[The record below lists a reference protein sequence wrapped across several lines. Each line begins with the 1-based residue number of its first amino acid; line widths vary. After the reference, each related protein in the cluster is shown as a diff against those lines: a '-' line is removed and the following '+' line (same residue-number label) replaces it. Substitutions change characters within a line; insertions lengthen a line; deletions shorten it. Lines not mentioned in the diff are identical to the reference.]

1 MNLADIAERTY
12 NSSIRK
18 LAAHLFAGTAAT
30 TGLLFPT
37 LAYCQVASNPG
48 AGEAS
53 SVAPSASKPE
63 MASALAAGESEI
75 VVTAQRRAER
85 AQDVPIAITA
95 FSSQRLRQQNVTNVQ
110 DLQAS
115 VPSLV
120 IGANGSASRETET
133 PTLRG
138 QGATFQASPGVV
150 MYLNEVPLPAPNTL
164 SQQGGPGN
172 FVDLENMQVL
182 AGPQGTL
189 FGRNTTGGAILL
201 VPHKPTNDLGGSL
214 QVQYGNYDN
223 KQLEAVLN
231 VPVVEDKL
239 LVRVVGAY
247 QDRDGF
253 TRDVVWNKDRDNKH
267 WYSGRLGVTFRPTE
281 RVENYL
287 MVYGAYSRTNG
298 TGFINK
304 GFNTEALAS
313 FGLCENT
320 PIATSGDFSCDV
332 YRAAT
337 AQADALGPRKTA
349 FSIDAFQKTQTWGIH
364 DTLSYEVS
372 DELTLRNIV
381 SYQRFKSSYAA
392 DQDATIFQ
400 QYEFAALEQPA
411 PGRVTLPGTG
421 TPIVYSNG
429 SPVNRPYDYYKQF
442 TEELQIQGTFLD
454 KNLTVTAGGFY
465 YDQTP
470 VGTLGGSGLTYCPAA
485 LTGTAVPGAQP
496 LCIPIINNAEVATRS
511 KALYAQGTLDFG
523 LFTPDLAS
531 LRLTGGLRYT
541 WDRVKGVGQAYSP
554 TGTGEFICG
563 TSSALTTDIADC
575 AYEGTLKSKAP
586 TWTVGLDYRV
596 VTNLLLYAKVS
607 RGYKAGGFNAN
618 AVFVDT
624 RTFQPEKVTSYE
636 VGFKSD
642 FRIAGVPTRL
652 NTAYYFVRY
661 ENIQKSIGDFNP
673 DTNTSGARVVNA
685 SADIQGIELEASIRP
700 WKPIE
705 IGGNFSWTDF
715 KYKRYSLPSNGSL
728 PDCSGTIQNVGD
740 PNDLTCLK
748 GNYVSPYIY
757 SFHVS
762 VDLPLARNLGNVA
775 LFVNYSHT
783 AAQHTSGVNLPAFE
797 PGQKLEAFGLLN
809 MSLDWNNI
817 AQSGLDAGLFVTNA
831 TNKLYRTS
839 NSNIFNTLLS
849 WSTLY
854 GEPRMFGARLRY
866 RFGVE

>member
-1 MNLADIAERTY
+1 MANFSSDIDR
-12 NSSIRK
+12 I
-18 LAAHLFAGTAAT
+18 
-30 TGLLFPT
+30 
-37 LAYCQVASNPG
+37 G
-48 AGEAS
+48 AGVLRINALHLLMASTACTCFLIPS
-53 SVAPSASKPE
+53 SVYAQVYGSHNPDATSATQSPSQRSIP
-63 MASALAAGESEI
+63 SDSVGGGTEI

-85 AQDVPIAITA
+85 AQDVPISITA
-95 FSSQRLRQQNVTNVQ
+95 FSSQRLRQQNVTSPQ

-201 VPHKPTNDLGGSL
+201 VPHKPTNDFGGSL
-214 QVQYGNYDN
+214 QVQYGNYND
-223 KQLEAVLN
+223 KQVEGVLN
-231 VPVVEDKL
+231 VPVVDDKL

-267 WYSGRLGVTFRPTE
+267 WYSGRIGITFRPTE
-281 RVENYL
+281 RLENYL

-313 FGLCENT
+313 FGLCDNS
-320 PIATSGDFSCDV
+320 PIAASGDFSCDV

-337 AQADALGPRKTA
+337 AQANALGPRKTA

-364 DTLSYEVS
+364 DTLSYELS
-372 DELTLRNIV
+372 DQLTLRNIV
-381 SYQRFKSSYAA
+381 SYQRFKSSYTA
-392 DQDATIFQ
+392 DQDATVLQ
-400 QYEFAALEQPA
+400 QYEITELEQPGT
-411 PGRVTLPGTG
+411 GRVMLPGTG
-421 TPIVYSNG
+421 TPIVYANS
-429 SPVNRPYDYYKQF
+429 SPVDTPYDYYKQF
-442 TEELQIQGTFLD
+442 TEELQLQGTFLD
-454 KNLTVTAGGFY
+454 KNLTLTAGGFY
-465 YDQTP
+465 YDQSP
-470 VGTLGGSGLTYCPAA
+470 VGLLGGSGMAYCPAVS
-485 LTGTAVPGAQP
+485 TGTPIPGP
-496 LCIPIINNAEVATRS
+496 RPSCIPTINNAEVATRS
-511 KALYAQGTLDFG
+511 EALYAQGTLNLG
-523 LFTPDLAS
+523 LFTPSLAS

-541 WDRVKGVGQAYSP
+541 WDRIKGFGQAYTP
-554 TGTGEFICG
+554 TGTGQFLCG
-563 TSSALTTDIADC
+563 VSGVPTTDIADC
-575 AYEGTLKSKAP
+575 GYEGTLKSEAP
-586 TWTVGLDYRV
+586 TWTVGLDYRIV
-596 VTNLLLYAKVS
+596 PNLLVYGKVS
-607 RGYKAGGFNAN
+607 RGYKAGGFNSN

-636 VGFKSD
+636 GGLKSD

-652 NTAYYFVRY
+652 NATYYFLKY
-661 ENIQKSIGDFNP
+661 ANIQRAVGDFNP

-685 SADIQGIELEASIRP
+685 KAHVQGVELEASIRP

-715 KYKRYSLPSNGSL
+715 KYTQYSLPSDGIL
-728 PDCSGTIQNVGD
+728 PDCSGTVQPAGA

-748 GNYVSPYIY
+748 GQYVAPYIY

-762 VDLPLARNLGNVA
+762 VDLPLAQNLGNLA
-775 LFVNYSHT
+775 LFVSYSHT
-783 AAQHTSGVNLPAFE
+783 AAQHTSGVYLPAFE
-797 PGQKLEAFGLLN
+797 PGERLEPFGLLN
-809 MSLDWNNI
+809 MSIDWNNI
-817 AQSGLDAGLFVTNA
+817 AQSGVDAGLFVTNA
-831 TNKLYRTS
+831 TNKLYRIS
-839 NSNIFNTLLS
+839 NSNAFNTLLS

-866 RFGVE
+866 RFGGE